1 MRSWPARTPAGPE
14 VMKSGPLL
22 SPTGGL
28 RIGILGGGQLGRML
42 GLAGIPLGFRFLFLD
57 AAPDACAAV
66 TGDLL
71 EAGFDDREAALELG
85 RQVDVA
91 TFDFENVPES
101 SARAL
106 SELCPLYPGSN
117 ALGASQDRLVEKDLL
132 VSLGAR
138 VPLYHEVSSRTDLL
152 DGLERL
158 GYPAVLKTRRFG
170 YDGKG
175 QAVLRDA
182 EDLERAWQKLG
193 DSPLILEAFVPFEA
207 ECSLIGVRARD
218 GDTRFWPLTG
228 NVHLDGI
235 LALSKPGGFEAGLQA
250 AAERIMTGLMDHLDY
265 TGVLTIEFFLHD
277 GELLFNEFAPRVH
290 NSGHWTIDGAE
301 TSQFENHLR
310 AISGLPLGAT
320 GLAAPSLMFNWIG
333 QMPPLAGAM
342 EIPGLHWH
350 DYGKQPRPGR
360 KIGHATLTAPSDE
373 ALWERAERLA
383 RIAGG
388 KFPALLGKLFSEA

>member
-1 MRSWPARTPAGPE
+1 
-14 VMKSGPLL
+14 MKSGPLR

-57 AAPDACAAV
+57 PAPEACAAA
-66 TGDLL
+66 TGELL
-71 EAGFDDREAALELG
+71 NAGFDDREAALELG

-106 SELCPLYPGSN
+106 SELCPLHPGSN

-228 NVHLDGI
+228 NVHADGI

-320 GLAAPSLMFNWIG
+320 GLVAPSLMFNWIG
-333 QMPPLAGAM
+333 RMPPLAAAM

-350 DYGKQPRPGR
+350 DYGKQARPGR
-360 KIGHATLTAPSDE
+360 KIGHATLTAASE
-373 ALWERAERLA
+373 EMLRERAGRLA
-383 RIAGG
+383 GIAGG
-388 KFPALLGKLFSEA
+388 KFPALLGKLFREV

>member
-1 MRSWPARTPAGPE
+1 
-14 VMKSGPLL
+14 
-22 SPTGGL
+22 
-28 RIGILGGGQLGRML
+28 ML
-42 GLAGIPLGFRFLFLD
+42 GLAGIPLGYRFLFLD
-57 AAPDACAAV
+57 PAPDACAGA

-71 EAGFDDREAALELG
+71 EAGFDNHEAVLELG

-106 SELCPLYPGSN
+106 AEFCPLYPGSN

-138 VPLYHEVSSRTDLL
+138 VPPYHAVSSRTDLL

-158 GYPAVLKTRRFG
+158 GYPAVLKTRRLG

-207 ECSLIGVRARD
+207 ECSLIGVRGRD

-228 NVHLDGI
+228 NVHADGI
-235 LALSKPGGFEAGLQA
+235 LALSKPGGFSAVLQA
-250 AAERIMTGLMDHLDY
+250 AAERIMAELMDHLAY

-290 NSGHWTIDGAE
+290 NSGHWTIDGADC
-301 TSQFENHLR
+301 SQFENHLR

-320 GLAAPSLMFNWIG
+320 GLVVPSLMFNWIG
-333 QMPPLAGAM
+333 HMPPLAVAM

-350 DYGKQPRPGR
+350 DYGKQARPGR
-360 KIGHATLTAPSDE
+360 KIGHATLTASSDE
-373 ALWERAERLA
+373 ALWEGADRLA

-388 KFPALLGKLFSEA
+388 KFPGLLGKLFSEG